1 MRRENSGTGGFCCLI
16 VSAGANLM
24 SRENSGTDGFCC
36 FIVSFLLEQT

>member
-1 MRRENSGTGGFCCLI
+1 MSRENSGRGGFCCFI
-16 VSAGANLM
+16 VSTGANLM